1 MNDNM
6 KRILLFLSLISIGT
20 MISFAYAQNNSTLT
34 SERTFLDNSTETPM
48 KNLIIQAEVVPDEEA
63 YSFTSGQVYK
73 INDPNGIFVNFN
85 PHTNAT
91 DYQIYPYLSSPNR
104 IDFSEDSIRV
114 NFAFKLPISNITS
127 QIERIDTTFPVNTI
141 TNYPNNTTYRGWS
154 SYPITINGTEY
165 QPNIFFVLRQDSPSY
180 ISIENFPP

>member
-1 MNDNM
+1 M
-6 KRILLFLSLISIGT
+6 KLIVFLLPLIGISI
-20 MISFAYAQNNSTLT
+20 MISYAYAQDNSTIT
-34 SERTFLDNSTETPM
+34 SNNDLQDNSTEKPIS
-48 KNLIIQAEVVPDEEA
+48 NLIIQADVILDEEA
-63 YSFTSGQVYK
+63 YSFTDGEVYK
-73 INDPNGIFVNFN
+73 INDPYGIFVNFN
-85 PHTNAT
+85 PSINAS
-91 DYQIYPYLSSPNR
+91 DFQIFPYLSSPNR

-127 QIERIDTTFPVNTI
+127 QIERIDTTFPVNTV

-165 QPNIFFVLRQDSPSY
+165 QPNIFFVLQRDAPSY